1 MATDIFHNPAS
12 FAASYLQPTYF
23 WTTLVLVLLF
33 SYGPFISNRGRK
45 LPGIPVAGARSVLEP
60 EIVTRYRSVTQAW
73 AVVDDGYR
81 KVGCLRSMYC
91 LTTAPFP
98 RVARKDLSWE
108 FPFKLFRRL
117 VTILTSIFL
126 TIAKFKDSAFT
137 VLRPDS
143 TLTVLPNRYV
153 DELRNVP
160 NTTLDG
166 IAAIVEVRHV
176 LVLSTYVTT

>member
-1 MATDIFHNPAS
+1 MSDTFHAPVS

-81 KVGCLRSMYC
+81 KVGCPRPMYC
-91 LTTAPFP
+91 LTTVPFP
-98 RVARKDLSWE
+98 RVAGK
-108 FPFKLFRRL
+108 
-117 VTILTSIFL
+117 TS
-126 TIAKFKDSAFT
+126 AGT
-137 VLRPDS
+137 VPL
-143 TLTVLPNRYV
+143 
-153 DELRNVP
+153 
-160 NTTLDG
+160 
-166 IAAIVEVRHV
+166 
-176 LVLSTYVTT
+176 